1 MTNQYLMKKSVKISL
16 IVFASL
22 FVIISIVL
30 FSAPRIAESYIE
42 KNSQELL
49 GRKVTMESIRLNY
62 IRMALSVKDF
72 VLYEGNE
79 VDTFVSFTEF
89 AVNVDLIPIAQGN
102 YTVASLLLDSFY
114 VNVDFDGEI
123 FNFDDLVEEADSTT
137 EEPVVE
143 EVDTVSEDL
152 RFTLNNVVIR
162 GGNVVY
168 YDSDQDII
176 HEMSSID
183 FKLPNFSW
191 DNDRAEADLVL
202 NLEPQGELRLRA
214 DIDNKNQRYKLLT
227 QIIDLDL
234 AQFSGELKAYL
245 ASDGIEGILNNTITV
260 NGSMENPE
268 DIVVSGEIELS
279 DFLLMDDKG
288 EAIFENKLFGVY
300 LDSID
305 MLNSYYGINKV
316 LISSPRVQAHL
327 YEEMT
332 NFDQL
337 MLPMVEA
344 EEDSIVQE
352 ITEEDSAVAEPIFF
366 RVDTFLLEDGE
377 IKYFDHTLNRPFTY
391 QISSMRTLVKGIT
404 PEAEEVPVEYSLVI
418 NKDGKL
424 SGDVL
429 LNMLNSNEL
438 EYKGTMKGLNLKSF
452 SPYSEFYIARPI
464 SRGHFNFEG
473 NATMTDDAF
482 NAENKI
488 HFNDIE
494 LGSKTADDPLVKAP
508 VALALA
514 IVKDKDGDIKLDVPL
529 SGDPSDPDFNVG
541 KIIGKTLKDLV
552 VKIAAAP
559 FSAMGDIGGVNPER
573 LKEIPVNLAL
583 TELTEDEIELLDQ
596 IAIVLEHK
604 PDLIF
609 RFFLEVPLQKE
620 MESLA
625 LSDLKHEYVISQ
637 ETRKEKDS
645 LYIAKEVEKLNDKDE
660 KLLAYVMEKSLM
672 ADTVAI
678 EQQCVAIIGEDILLK
693 RLHDLGD
700 VQNNNVKNY
709 LLDVLAVDPTSI
721 TVSTAD
727 FANRQITLDESRY
740 NVEVSVK

>member
-1 MTNQYLMKKSVKISL
+1 MKKSVRVLL
-16 IVFASL
+16 IVFSSL
-22 FVIISIVL
+22 IVIISIAL

-42 KNSQELL
+42 NNSQELL
-49 GRKVTMESIRLNY
+49 GRKVTVESIRLNY

-89 AVNVDLIPIAQGN
+89 AVNVDMIPIIQGN

-114 VNVDFDGEI
+114 VNVDFDGEG
-123 FNFDDLVEEADSTT
+123 FNFDDLMMEADSTMA
-137 EEPVVE
+137 EPVVE
-143 EVDTVSEDL
+143 DVDTVSEDL
-152 RFTLNNVVIR
+152 RFTLNNVNIR
-162 GGNVVY
+162 GGNIIY
-168 YDSDQDII
+168 YDSNQDIL

-191 DNDRAEADLVL
+191 DNDQAEADLVL
-202 NLEPQGELRLRA
+202 HLEPQGELRLRA

-288 EAIFENKLFGVY
+288 EAVLENKLFGVY

-316 LISSPRVQAHL
+316 LISSPRIQAHL

-337 MLPMVEA
+337 MLPMTEA
-344 EEDSIVQE
+344 EGDSTTQEVSDEDS
-352 ITEEDSAVAEPIFF
+352 TVADPIFF
-366 RVDTFLLEDGE
+366 KVDTFLLEDGGVN
-377 IKYFDHTLNRPFTY
+377 YVDHTLNRPFSF
-391 QISSMRTLVKGIT
+391 QISAMRTLVLGIT
-404 PEAEEVPVEYSLVI
+404 PEATEVPVDYSLVL

-438 EYKGTMKGLNLKSF
+438 AYTGTMKGLNLKSF
-452 SPYSEFYIARPI
+452 SPYSEYYIARPI

-473 NATMTDDAF
+473 TTSMSDNAF

-494 LGSKTADDPLVKAP
+494 LGAKTADDAKVKAP

-541 KIIGKTLKDLV
+541 KIVGKTLKDLV
-552 VKIAAAP
+552 TKIAAAP

-573 LKEIPVNLAL
+573 LKEIPVDLAL
-583 TELTEDEIELLDQ
+583 MELSEDDMELLGE
-596 IAIVLEHK
+596 IAVVLDHK

-625 LSDLKHEYVISQ
+625 LSKLKYDYVISQ
-637 ETRKEKDS
+637 ETRHKNDS
-645 LYIAKEVEKLNDKDE
+645 LYIAKELERLDDDDD

-678 EQQCVAIIGEDILLK
+678 EQQCVAIIGEEVLLK

-700 VQNNNVKNY
+700 NQNNNVKNY
-709 LLDVLAVDPTSI
+709 LLEVLDVDPTSI
-721 TVSTAD
+721 SVSTAD
-727 FANRQITLDESRY
+727 FANRQINLDESRY